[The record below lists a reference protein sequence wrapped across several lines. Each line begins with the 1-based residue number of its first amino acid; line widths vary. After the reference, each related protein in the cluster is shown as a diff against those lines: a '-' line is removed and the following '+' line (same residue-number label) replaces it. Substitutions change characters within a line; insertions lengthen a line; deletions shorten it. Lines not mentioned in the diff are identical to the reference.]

1 MSGVY
6 RRAPM
11 GADMTADDPVTLAAA
26 WPLFALRIRTERLVL
41 RLPTDDDPVQA
52 CLAMFGAG
60 PEAPGS

>member
-1 MSGVY
+1 
-6 RRAPM
+6 M
-11 GADMTADDPVTLAAA
+11 GADKTADDPVTLAAA

-41 RLPTDDDPVQA
+41 RLPTDDDPVEA